1 MFVVVAFFLTVTA
14 FWLPRF
20 GYRVL
25 VTAFWLPRFGRGA
38 MHRAST
44 KTPENAT
51 KQKNKKIIF
60 KKTTI
65 TIPNLPFF
73 IKFNNQTQSNN

>member
-1 MFVVVAFFLTVTA
+1 LGSDNLFGIGFVYGCGCDVIFFVTVTT

-44 KTPENAT
+44 KTPKNAT
-51 KQKNKKIIF
+51 KPTNQPTNQPTKK
-60 KKTTI
+60 
-65 TIPNLPFF
+65 
-73 IKFNNQTQSNN
+73 